1 MKNSMRIITAILCM
15 AIGYIS
21 ITNCQKEKKVTMK
34 PEDSSVI
41 PGIPDDDN
49 SGKICFSFNDVGEIV
64 KYESS
69 DHHKR
74 IDGTFQEVDA
84 VECRSNHKKIDD
96 IEVPMKFTIVRMLP
110 NGIHEEFW

>member
-21 ITNCQKEKKVTMK
+21 ITNCQTEKKVTMK

-41 PGIPDDDN
+41 LGTPDHDN
-49 SGKICFSFNDVGEIV
+49 SGKICFSVNDVGEIV
-64 KYESS
+64 KYEPS

-74 IDGTFQEVDA
+74 IDGTFQKVDA
-84 VECRSNHKKIDD
+84 IEYRSNYKKIDD
-96 IEVPMKFTIVRMLP
+96 IEVPMKFTIVWMLP
-110 NGIHEEFW
+110 NDVHEEFW